1 MVTKGLK
8 DLTFHEYANLF
19 PMLDDSLLDEL
30 VEDIRTNGLMNPIT
44 LYEGQ
49 VLDGRNRY
57 TACLRAGVP
66 VRGDEL
72 PSDVDPLKFVASQNL
87 HRRHLDTSQRSMV
100 AAKMANLKRGDV
112 GNGRKVDGQN
122 CLPTEDAAALLN
134 VSERSVKSA
143 KQVLEHGS
151 AELVKA
157 VERGELPVSVASQLA
172 VAEPSK
178 ETQTALVKQG
188 REAIKEHVAE
198 KTPKAKAD
206 TPKQKEVAR
215 CSSAMEFATM
225 AICQLERIQPDD
237 EMRVDALDKV
247 VLWCQVK
254 RGEWL

>member
-1 MVTKGLK
+1 MVAKGLK

-19 PMLDDSLLDEL
+19 PMLDDGSLDEL

-100 AAKMANLKRGDV
+100 AARMANLKLGANQYKKEGGSID
-112 GNGRKVDGQN
+112 
-122 CLPTEDAAALLN
+122 LPIQDAAEMLN
-134 VSERSVKSA
+134 VSEKTVKRA